1 MNILN
6 LNYIF
11 EIANNEIGQHF
22 YWNLGGF
29 EVHGQVLINSWI
41 VIALI
46 SFLSFSTT
54 RDLKKI
60 PEGGQNVIELI
71 TEFVSYMQKLKLE
84 KKFSFNF
91 CLFLFLF
98 WNKNFM
104 KFSNFFLEF
113 YFWFL
118 GLVCFSNNFSF

>member
-11 EIANNEIGQHF
+11 EIANVEIGQHF

-46 SFLSFSTT
+46 LFLSISTT

-60 PEGGQNVIELI
+60 PEGGQNFIELI
-71 TEFVSYMQKLKLE
+71 TEFVSDIAKTQVGE
-84 KKFSFNF
+84 EV
-91 CLFLFLF
+91 
-98 WNKNFM
+98 
-104 KFSNFFLEF
+104 FF
-113 YFWFL
+113 
-118 GLVCFSNNFSF
+118 